1 MTATLSSLP
10 NEAQIQKILSP
21 YKIQPSKM
29 RFLIGPFVGFLV
41 SLGAVGGIGW
51 FLGPSLWR
59 DWQGGSDWLLDRY
72 ADVVDGECQSK
83 TFLVTCDAYL
93 EASDGRRV
101 YVAYFFLGF
110 SGKNYEVD
118 VLQSAKNPDILTT
131 DLGIDNFTNRL
142 MVFFVLELG
151 FFVIAIAMLRQF
163 LLVLNIRR
171 MQRSVRDSKP
181 EVKLVHIGIPNHLKT
196 RTTNKKTL
204 RINAKQNWL
213 FTPAHSVSK
222 SYNHRSVSRLFRPLL
237 ISSQPM
243 VGVALISRDKRQ
255 AVLLD
260 DQLESLNIPSK
271 DRQAILNGLKEAA
284 R

>member
-10 NEAQIQKILSP
+10 NEAHIQKILLP

-29 RFLIGPFVGFLV
+29 KFLIGPFVAFLV

-51 FLGPSLWR
+51 LLGPSLWR

-83 TFLVTCDAYL
+83 SFLVACDAYL

-101 YVAYFFLGF
+101 YVAYFFLG
-110 SGKNYEVD
+110 SSSKNYAVD
-118 VLQSAKNPDILTT
+118 ILQSAKNPDILTT

-142 MVFFVLELG
+142 MVFLVLELG

-163 LLVLNIRR
+163 LRVLNVRR
-171 MQRSVRDSKP
+171 MQRYVHDSKP
-181 EVKLVHIGIPNHLKT
+181 EVKLVHLSIPNHSKT
-196 RTTNKKTL
+196 RTNKKPV

-213 FTPAHSVSK
+213 FTPIQSGSK
-222 SYNHRSVSRLFRPLL
+222 SYNHQSVSTLFRPLL

-260 DQLESLNIPSK
+260 DRLESLNIFGK
-271 DRQAILNGLKEAA
+271 NRQAVLNSLKETA